1 MLRGQAYLDAVAI
14 NLQKMAKKQKYVAG
28 KDVIQYI
35 KEQEV
40 VTWDLLE
47 GKFGITRV
55 ALWRKL
61 MKHKKITSLNK
72 NSKYFTILK
81 FVEDEIDD
89 NGIWKHN
96 DLIFSVHGGACNTIK
111 YLVDKSKRG
120 IKCKDLDL
128 ITDISTGPHL
138 LKMVKK
144 GDIVRGKISRE
155 WVYFS
160 SDKDVMKRQ
169 LNEREK
175 QDKVKMGALQT
186 KKSTALRKKK
196 KIKSDVIWK
205 GKAKERRLENKFL
218 KQRIKELTRSRD
230 SWKNKSKEVI
240 KRCNELE
247 SENRDLKKTL

>member
-1 MLRGQAYLDAVAI
+1 MTQ
-14 NLQKMAKKQKYVAG
+14 KQKYVSETE
-28 KDVIQYI
+28 VVQYI
-35 KEQEV
+35 KEQKV

-47 GKFGITRV
+47 EKFGITRV

-89 NGIWKHN
+89 NGIWKQD
-96 DLIFSVHGGACNTIK
+96 DLIFSIHGGACNTIK
-111 YLVDKSKRG
+111 YLVDKSNQG

-128 ITDISTGPHL
+128 MTIISTGPHL
-138 LKMVKK
+138 LKMIKK

-160 SDKDVMKRQ
+160 SDENVMRRQ

-175 QDKVKMGALQT
+175 QDKVKINTTQS
-186 KKSTALRKKK
+186 KKPTTPMEKKEMLDNK
-196 KIKSDVIWK
+196 NINSGHIWK
-205 GKAKERRLENKFL
+205 EKAKERGLENKFL
-218 KQRIKELTRSRD
+218 KQRIKELTASRD
-230 SWKNKSKEVI
+230 IWKNKSKEMRN
-240 KRCNELE
+240 KTRELE
-247 SENRDLKKTL
+247 SENRDLKKTM